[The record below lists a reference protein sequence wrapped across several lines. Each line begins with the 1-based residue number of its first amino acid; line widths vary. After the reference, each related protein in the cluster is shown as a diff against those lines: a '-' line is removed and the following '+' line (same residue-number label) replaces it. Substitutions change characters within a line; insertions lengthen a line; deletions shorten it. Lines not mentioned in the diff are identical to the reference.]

1 MDDNKLGAAG
11 TTETRR
17 LAGEDVEARPKR
29 KSAVREY
36 VEAIGVAVILAL
48 VIRALVTGSAV
59 TSFVLWTSLSRTS
72 ISS

>member
-11 TTETRR
+11 TTETGR

-48 VIRALVTGSAV
+48 VIRALVVQAFTIPSGSKIGRAHV
-59 TSFVLWTSLSRTS
+59 
-72 ISS
+72 